1 MAFPFTYDL
10 DLFRLHLG
18 PAKKS
23 KSASVGH
30 YCLELRLLKDL
41 PIYISELLTS

>member
-10 DLFRLHLG
+10 DLFRLHLE
-18 PAKKS
+18 PTKKS